1 MYHQLETGHAVDR
14 SMFTVL
20 LQAQEGLKGN
30 KQVIGAEMEVIVAY
44 RPDSIGVRKTMAQR
58 GVAEIGRVRNG

>member
-1 MYHQLETGHAVDR
+1 
-14 SMFTVL
+14 MFTVL

-44 RPDSIGVRKTMAQR
+44 RHDSIGVRKTMAQR
-58 GVAEIGRVRNG
+58 GVAEIGRARNG

>member
-1 MYHQLETGHAVDR
+1 
-14 SMFTVL
+14 MFTVL
-20 LQAQEGLKGN
+20 LQVQEGLKGN